1 MRFVLLII
9 ALAFLAMPSLAPGAA
24 AETVIEKVQRAGT
37 IKVAYREDARPFSY
51 LDEAGQ
57 PAGFTVDLCRA
68 VIAVLGEKLGV
79 GDIGIDFVEVG
90 AEDRF
95 AAIGTGDADL
105 LCGATT
111 ATLSRRALVD
121 FSIPTFFD
129 GASVIF
135 RADGPKS
142 FKDLGGRKIGVRAG
156 TTTEKSLVKSLANR
170 KIEAQIVFVANHADG
185 MARLERGELAAYFA
199 DRSILRSLME
209 RSPSPD
215 QLRLSERYFT
225 HEPYALALPKGD
237 SAFRLAIDS
246 ALSHIYR
253 SGTIEVIFSQTFGDL
268 VQPSRV
274 LQTLYLVS
282 ALPE

>member
-1 MRFVLLII
+1 MRLVLLII
-9 ALAFLAMPSLAPGAA
+9 ALAFLAQPAAA
-24 AETVIEKVQRAGT
+24 AETVVEKVQRTGT

-68 VIAVLGEKLGV
+68 AIAVLGENLGV
-79 GDIGIDFVEVG
+79 GDIGIDFVAVG

-95 AAIGTGDADL
+95 AAIATGDADL

-111 ATLSRRALVD
+111 ATLMRRALVD
-121 FSIPTFFD
+121 FSIPTYFD

-142 FKDLGGRKIGVRAG
+142 FQELAGRPIGVRAG
-156 TTTEKSLVKSLANR
+156 TTTEKSLVKSLDDRRIA
-170 KIEAQIVFVANHADG
+170 ADVVFVADHADG
-185 MARLERGELAAYFA
+185 MARLEKGELAAYFA
-199 DRSILRSLME
+199 DRSILQSLLGRSA
-209 RSPSPD
+209 SPD
-215 QLRLSERYFT
+215 RLRLSERYFT
-225 HEPYALALPKGD
+225 HEPYALGLPQGD
-237 SAFRLAIDS
+237 SDFRLAIDS

-253 SGTIEVIFSQTFGDL
+253 SGTIEVIYAKAFGDL
-268 VQPSRV
+268 VQPSRI
-274 LQTLYLVS
+274 LQILYLVS

>member
-1 MRFVLLII
+1 MRLVVMII
-9 ALAFLAMPSLAPGAA
+9 ALAFLATPLMAPGAA

-68 VIAVLGEKLGV
+68 VIAVLGENLGV
-79 GDIGIDFVEVG
+79 GDIGIDFVAVG

-111 ATLSRRALVD
+111 AALSRRALVD

-142 FKDLGGRKIGVRAG
+142 FQELAGRPIGVRAG
-156 TTTEKSLVKSLANR
+156 TTTEKSLVKSLADR
-170 KIEAQIVFVANHADG
+170 KITADLVFVADHADG
-185 MARLERGELAAYFA
+185 MARLEKGELAAYFA
-199 DRSILRSLME
+199 DRSILQSLME
-209 RSPSPD
+209 RSAAPD
-215 QLRLSERYFT
+215 QLRLSERFFT

-237 SAFRLAIDS
+237 SDFRLAVDS

-253 SGTIEVIFSQTFGDL
+253 SGTIEVIFTKAFGDL

-274 LQTLYLVS
+274 LQILYLVS